1 LTEADRNLECIFL
14 IAGGFFTTTIVILA
28 AILSYLDMGYNPIDY
43 TISELGYYRYKT
55 LFSIGMVAA
64 GCCLIPFFMKLEREL
79 INITEPLRYTA
90 TAVSIFTSLCISMV
104 GIIPDREYEG
114 MFDLFHVTVAG
125 IAFAGSATYILL
137 YSILMYKGHDSPMY
151 KGPQFKRYMS
161 YYGFCVFG
169 NLIVLFLWFI
179 PIIEWILFVNIIT
192 WDMITA
198 YYLTKYKFSGI
209 AGMYYKKEQHPE
221 MLEKFEES
229 LAILNQLNLGD
240 DPMAEVLRENIKFIK
255 VLKIKNNL

>member
-1 LTEADRNLECIFL
+1 MTEADRNLELIF
-14 IAGGFFTTTIVILA
+14 GIVGSIGVGVLVITA
-28 AILSYLDMGYNPIDY
+28 AILSYFDMGYNPIQY

-64 GCCLIPFFMKLEREL
+64 GCLLIPFFIKLEREL
-79 INITEPLRYTA
+79 VNIKESLRKLA
-90 TAVSIFTSLCISMV
+90 LGVSLFTSICTSMV
-104 GIIPDREYEG
+104 GIIPDLEYHDIFF
-114 MFDLFHVTVAG
+114 MFHIFVAAVAFIGAG
-125 IAFAGSATYILL
+125 IYILL
-137 YSILMYKGHDSPMY
+137 YSILMYKGHSSPMY

-169 NLIVLFLWFI
+169 ILILMLI
-179 PIIEWILFVNIIT
+179 LMLPIIEWLLFINILT
-192 WDMITA
+192 WDVLTA
-198 YYLTKYKFSGI
+198 FYLTKYKFSGI
-209 AGMYYKKEQHPE
+209 SGMYYKKEQYPE

-255 VLKIKNNL
+255 SSQEKK